1 MRLDNSAQTLV
12 QSPMSLQITLSSQQ
26 EKFVQAQLAQ
36 GKFQSAE
43 AVIERALKLLEVQQQ
58 AYEAWVDEVRDKV
71 KVAAEEL
78 ARGEG
83 IPLEVVVGQLQEK
96 FRNARQDQE

>member
-1 MRLDNSAQTLV
+1 
-12 QSPMSLQITLSSQQ
+12 MSLQTPLNTQQ
-26 EKFVQAQLAQ
+26 EKFVQAQLEQ

-58 AYEAWVDEVRDKV
+58 EYEAWVNEVREKV
-71 KVAAEEL
+71 NVAAEEL

-96 FRNARQDQE
+96 FRNTRQIPE